1 MTNRKILYIGNK
13 LSNHGSTITVME
25 TLGSLLSSEG
35 YTVYYASSHKNI
47 FFRFLDMIFA
57 TIYHSKSVDYVVIDT
72 YSTLNFWYA
81 FFVSQTCRLFKLKY
95 IPFLHGGN
103 LPNRIDKNPFICN
116 LIFNNAYRIV
126 APSKYLYNAFKD
138 KYSNGLIS
146 IPNSIE
152 IENYPFYIREMK
164 VPKLLWVR
172 SFSPI
177 YNPKM
182 AIQVLLE
189 LQKSYPDAQLT
200 MVGPDTKNYRNECE
214 LFAKEHNVN
223 VNFTG
228 ALSKSEWISLS
239 KTHNIFINTSNFD
252 NMPVSVI
259 EAMALGLPII
269 STNVGGIPFLISD
282 QKEGVLVQ
290 ENDYIE
296 MNLAIKKL
304 FLNQDF
310 TTTLIT
316 NARKKVESYDWQ
328 IIKLQWLEMLM

>member
-200 MVGPDTKNYRNECE
+200 MVGPDIKNYRNECE

-269 STNVGGIPFLISD
+269 STNVGGIPFLVKD
-282 QKEGVLVQ
+282 KEEGFLVK
-290 ENDYIE
+290 EKDYFAMSKAIE
-296 MNLAIKKL
+296 ELLLNHNLWNPLLYSARNKAEL
-304 FLNQDF
+304 F
-310 TTTLIT
+310 
-316 NARKKVESYDWQ
+316 DWK
-328 IIKLQWLEMLM
+328 IVKFRWFEILV